1 MASAVIGALR
11 VNLGLNSAAFTDGLT
26 KSQSKLRNFGKAA
39 GKGLA
44 VAGAAAA
51 AAAGGVALAVRGAL
65 NAADDMSKVSQKIGI
80 PIDELSRLKHA
91 ADLSGVSFGSLQNG
105 MKRLSANMFDAQKGV
120 GEGAEAFKNLGVS
133 VTGADGSLR
142 SSSDIMADVSA
153 RFKEMPDGAEKTAL
167 AMRIF
172 GKAGAD
178 MIPMLNGGRDAL
190 RSMMDE
196 ADALG
201 IVFDEKTGKSAEQF
215 NDNISR
221 INAAVSGLTVQLTA
235 SLAPTLEAISEK
247 IIGWVRAFQGLSPET
262 QKFIGIAGGLT
273 IGLAALAIPLAAV
286 AVSVGIIGAP
296 VIAASV
302 AIAGLTAAVI
312 AFWPEIKAAG
322 SAISEF
328 AQNLPELFTAAVSKM
343 AQVGRDLIAGL
354 WVGIQE
360 RWDGLKSKV
369 SGLADGVVN
378 QFKSVFRIQSPS
390 RVMME
395 IGKFIMQGLG
405 IGMDDEK
412 SDIESKVGGIGQSI
426 SGTFEGIGS
435 SIAGAIKG
443 VKSWKD
449 VAVDALKSV
458 AQTLAQ
464 SALSNISFGG
474 GVFGGLAKGLLG
486 GLFGG
491 FRANGG
497 PVSSSKSYV
506 VGERG
511 PELFTPGRSGGIT
524 SNANMMAQSANNN
537 AANQNVSIA
546 INFEGDGIRAIAR
559 NAAGEVVGQGL
570 SAYDKQLDKT
580 MVGKMQK
587 AQTRQL

>member
-1 MASAVIGALR
+1 MAQAVIGALR

-26 KSQSKLRNFGKAA
+26 KSQSKLKNFGSAV

-51 AAAGGVALAVRGAL
+51 AAAGGIGLAVRGAL

-91 ADLSGVSFGSLQNG
+91 ADLSGVSFEGLQNG

-201 IVFDEKTGKSAEQF
+201 IVFDEKTGKAAENF
-215 NDNISR
+215 NDNLSR
-221 INAAVSGLTVQLTA
+221 LGKMFSGIGNQIAAD
-235 SLAPTLEAISEK
+235 LAPH
-247 IIGWVRAFQGLSPET
+247 
-262 QKFIGIAGGLT
+262 
-273 IGLAALAIPLAAV
+273 LAAFTDWLVLN
-286 AVSVGIIGAP
+286 AP
-296 VIAASV
+296 VIREGVVSAIQSFIGAVKFLSESFAFAQSGLNLFSDGLSSFIAKVAAIPSQ
-302 AIAGLTAAVI
+302 ITAAFQ
-312 AFWPEIKAAG
+312 ALP
-322 SAISEF
+322 
-328 AQNLPELFTAAVSKM
+328 AQM

-395 IGKFIMQGLG
+395 IGQFIMQGLG
-405 IGMDDEK
+405 IGMDNEK

-486 GLFGG
+486 GLFSFDGG
-491 FRANGG
+491 GYTG
-497 PVSSSKSYV
+497 KGS
-506 VGERG
+506 
-511 PELFTPGRSGGIT
+511 RSGGVDGIGGFPAILHPNET
-524 SNANMMAQSANNN
+524 VIDHTKQRMAANNG
-537 AANQNVSIA
+537 AANQNVSIG